1 MTSNESVTA
10 FLAELADRRE
20 RLSGLLERPAS
31 REEAL
36 AEELAETSEMLLV
49 AEEELR
55 VQQEQLEDAR
65 LHAAALERVQ
75 GPPPAQ
81 DEAAIDTD
89 LDGAVLDV
97 SAAAYRLVGRTNAP
111 IAPRPIAT
119 WFHAAARRQIRTL
132 LTEVRR
138 GGAVGETLVLPGEVQ
153 LRRANGTTLPVEVS
167 VGRIGDGD
175 RLRWEL
181 HATVALPP
189 AQEDSDS
196 AGATAL
202 EVLVKMNHIADNLA
216 RDQSSNDVLQD
227 IARAA
232 VDIIPGA
239 THAGVTLLKRG
250 GEVETA
256 AATDDVVI
264 ACDLAQYELS
274 EGPCLSAIV
283 DGLFCVHDTERE
295 LRWPNFAQRAAAVGV
310 RSVVAVQLMTARG
323 PIGALNA
330 YSDKPDAFD
339 EESELIARALA
350 TQAAVALAR
359 ATMEEN
365 LRAGLATRETI
376 GQAVGIL
383 VERRRI
389 TPEQAFEAL
398 VRSSQHTH
406 LKLRDLAQLVVDT
419 GEDPAEIE
427 RRATPSRHRT

>member
-1 MTSNESVTA
+1 
-10 FLAELADRRE
+10 
-20 RLSGLLERPAS
+20 
-31 REEAL
+31 
-36 AEELAETSEMLLV
+36 
-49 AEEELR
+49 
-55 VQQEQLEDAR
+55 
-65 LHAAALERVQ
+65 
-75 GPPPAQ
+75 
-81 DEAAIDTD
+81 
-89 LDGAVLDV
+89 
-97 SAAAYRLVGRTNAP
+97 
-111 IAPRPIAT
+111 
-119 WFHAAARRQIRTL
+119 
-132 LTEVRR
+132 
-138 GGAVGETLVLPGEVQ
+138 
-153 LRRANGTTLPVEVS
+153 
-167 VGRIGDGD
+167 
-175 RLRWEL
+175 
-181 HATVALPP
+181 
-189 AQEDSDS
+189 
-196 AGATAL
+196 
-202 EVLVKMNHIADNLA
+202 MNHIADNLA

-295 LRWPNFAQRAAAVGV
+295 LRWPKFAQRAAAVGV